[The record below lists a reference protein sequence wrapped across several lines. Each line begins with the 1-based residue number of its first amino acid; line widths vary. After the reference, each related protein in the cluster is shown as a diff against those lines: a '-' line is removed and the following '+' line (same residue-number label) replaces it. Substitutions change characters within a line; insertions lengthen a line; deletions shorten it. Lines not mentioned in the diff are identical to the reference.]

1 MLSFKGENMN
11 LLNLLMLTIS
21 FILIIMMI
29 GYCKKKNLKEMV
41 YKNFTTLF
49 LLLGIHTFAMILQV
63 LLYNSKIPLV
73 YFEYIAYIGVMFYP
87 IIILYIA
94 LEFKNGY
101 VNKNYKVRWLSLIS
115 VISLV
120 ILWTNDLHHLFFKQ
134 YSINISEVVYGPYFS
149 VFTIYSYSVLIIA
162 MILLLKSS
170 IEKSGFFSKQTA
182 LIILGISIP
191 LLTNIFG
198 TFKIIPMSIYIT
210 PITFTFTGICFS
222 LAIIKYKALNITPV
236 AFKTVI
242 NTMSDAFIVISD
254 DGTIADSNKTF
265 KNTFNSIMSIKNEDN
280 LFEILDENKVI
291 DVGKLKEDIVK
302 TREKGDIITK
312 EYHITVEN
320 FDKYFEVDI
329 HPIRAAK
336 SKNEYIGTLLLFK
349 DITQHKEDMEAL
361 EEKQEIIVKQ
371 GQLVSI
377 GELAGGV
384 AHDIN
389 TPISAIQTGI
399 LMLKEMTSTR
409 TGQEIEILQRMDNC
423 ATKIVNIVNSMRNQ
437 IRNLGGNTNVR
448 IKVSD
453 VVNDIKVITYHETK
467 KYNAVVNV
475 KINDEL
481 YVQGDP
487 TKLGQVLTNL
497 VVNSAQA
504 YKDTKGGNIDIT
516 ITKAPDNMVM
526 IMVTDYAGG
535 IPDEIAPFVFKNIL
549 STKGNVGTG
558 LGLYLAYSVVKGN
571 FNGEITFDTEKN
583 VGTTF
588 YITIPM
594 A

>member
-1 MLSFKGENMN
+1 MYSTLIMLIVA
-11 LLNLLMLTIS
+11 LLALLFVNSRLLKVKNKNS
-21 FILIIMMI
+21 LYKQFILLI
-29 GYCKKKNLKEMV
+29 V
-41 YKNFTTLF
+41 LF
-49 LLLGIHTFAMILQV
+49 CIHLTALILQILFKNTSV
-63 LLYNSKIPLV
+63 QPV
-73 YFEYIAYIGVMFYP
+73 YFEYITYIGGMFEP
-87 IIILYIA
+87 VTLFIMSLTFLKDEKFSRRFNFLY
-94 LEFKNGY
+94 
-101 VNKNYKVRWLSLIS
+101 VV
-115 VISLV
+115 SLV
-120 ILWTNDLHHLFFKQ
+120 LLILLWTNDLHHMFYIK
-134 YSINISEVVYGPYFS
+134 YSINLNETIFGPFLNIFM
-149 VFTIYSYSVLIIA
+149 VYSY
-162 MILLLKSS
+162 ILLGLMVVIMSMAT
-170 IEKSGFFSKQTA
+170 IRKSGFLSTQTI
-182 LIILGISIP
+182 LILVGLMAPILGNLCGI
-191 LLTNIFG
+191 LN
-198 TFKIIPMSIYIT
+198 IIPTSVYLTPLMFSIT
-210 PITFTFTGICFS
+210 SICFF
-222 LAIIKYKALNITPV
+222 LAIFKYKALNITPV

-349 DITQHKEDMEAL
+349 DITQHKEDMAEL

-409 TGQEIEILQRMDNC
+409 TDQEIEILQRMDNC

-516 ITKAPDNMVM
+516 ITRAPDNMVM